1 MPGKLTLE
9 VTAGPIKGQTFTFED
24 HDTFIFGREEDCHAR
39 LSANDTTASR
49 HHFLL
54 EVNPPDAR
62 LQDIGS
68 RNGTYI
74 NGKKYA
80 GRPAHMTPEEARNLD
95 HPVIDLK
102 DGDEIKVGETT
113 FSVRV
118 DIPAACCQC
127 GDPIPDKY
135 RKVCE
140 WKSGLFVCPDCR
152 EKVEKNGYSTKIPE
166 IVCSSCGKTISGEGI
181 TAGRFY
187 GPAYTCEACRAAA
200 KADPGRVLKD
210 MIEKSRRFG
219 AQGAGSI
226 DDYELGKE
234 LGRGGMGA
242 VYLARRKKDGKQV
255 AIKVMLSEVEV
266 SDRAREEFKREIDTT
281 RSLSH
286 TNIVTLYDYSYSGN
300 LFFFALEYCEGG
312 SILDLMASRRGLFSL
327 KEAAEI
333 IMPALDGLA
342 FAHEKKF
349 VHRDLKPQNILLTA
363 RQNGV
368 AKISDFG
375 LAKSF
380 DKAGLSGFTKTG
392 DASGTF
398 PFMPKE
404 QLTNFKFVKP
414 VSDVWSMAATFY
426 FMLTREIPR
435 DIVTGQSPAEAV
447 MRGQMVPIRR
457 RDSNIPS
464 GVANVIDQALA
475 FNARDRYQS
484 GTEFRDA
491 LKKVL

>member
-1 MPGKLTLE
+1 MPGKFTLE
-9 VTAGPIKGQTFTFED
+9 VTAGPIKGRTFTFED

-39 LSANDTTASR
+39 LAANDTTASR

-54 EVNPPDAR
+54 EVNPPEAR

-68 RNGTYI
+68 RNGTYV
-74 NGKKYA
+74 NGKKHG
-80 GRPAHMTPEEARNLD
+80 GRPAHMTPEAARNLD
-95 HPVIDLK
+95 HPVIALK
-102 DGDEIKVGETT
+102 DGDKVEVGETT

-140 WKSGLFVCPDCR
+140 WKGGLFVCPECR
-152 EKVEKNGYSTKIPE
+152 EKVEKEGYSTKLSE
-166 IVCSSCGKTISGEGI
+166 VVCSSCRKAVSGVGI
-181 TAGRFY
+181 TAGPFHEH
-187 GPAYTCEACRAAA
+187 AYTCEACRAAA
-200 KADPGRVLKD
+200 KADPGPVLKD
-210 MIEKSRRFG
+210 MIEKSRRLG

-226 DDYELGKE
+226 DDYELSKE

-242 VYLARRKKDGKQV
+242 VYLAKRKKDGKPV

-286 TNIVTLYDYSYSGN
+286 PNIVTLYDYSYSGN
-300 LFFFALEYCEGG
+300 LFFFALELCEGG
-312 SILDLMASRRGLFSL
+312 SLLDEMTRRRGRFSL
-327 KEAAEI
+327 KEGAGI
-333 IMPALDGLA
+333 FLPALDGLA
-342 FAHEKKF
+342 FAHELKF

-363 RQNGV
+363 KESGI

-392 DASGTF
+392 DAAGTLS
-398 PFMPKE
+398 FMPKE

-426 FMLTREIPR
+426 FLLTGEVPR
-435 DIVTGQSPAEAV
+435 DTVTGQSAAEAV
-447 MRGQMVPIRR
+447 MRGDMVPIRQ
-457 RDSNIPS
+457 RDSSISN

-475 FNARDRYQS
+475 DNAKDRYQS
-484 GTEFRDA
+484 AAEFRDA